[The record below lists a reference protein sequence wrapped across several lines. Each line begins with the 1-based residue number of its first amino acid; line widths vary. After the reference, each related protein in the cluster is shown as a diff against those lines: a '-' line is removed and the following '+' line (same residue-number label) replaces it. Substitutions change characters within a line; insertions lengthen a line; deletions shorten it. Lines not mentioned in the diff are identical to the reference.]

1 MWCPV
6 GLNTSTTR
14 FSVICKWPSVCFR
27 FVGPYHQWRAE
38 AWSSERGWTGGEG
51 GRVNSVVYRQWKL
64 RHVTLVKWV
73 NTTAPIRKHII
84 ARFILKLRGNNSTI
98 ISKFYSYFIYKSLN
112 KIGATSFPAQVLFF
126 LYFLYVLG
134 IDYRQLTIYVGFLE
148 ICIP

>member
-1 MWCPV
+1 MD
-6 GLNTSTTR
+6 
-14 FSVICKWPSVCFR
+14 
-27 FVGPYHQWRAE
+27 E
-38 AWSSERGWTGGEG
+38 GEG
-51 GRVNSVVYRQWKL
+51 GGVNSVVYRQWKL

-84 ARFILKLRGNNSTI
+84 ARFILKLGGNNSTI